1 MGHSGGRGGR
11 GAALVLTAMLDED
24 GRYEGPLMAFVRG
37 GLQQR
42 VDEALGPTPQVAELE
57 RLGISPREIA
67 EVSLP
72 LLLTLPLPLTRT

>member
-1 MGHSGGRGGR
+1 
-11 GAALVLTAMLDED
+11 V
-24 GRYEGPLMAFVRG
+24 
-37 GLQQR
+37 QQR